1 MRALMDEVR
10 FERGGAAVYMSK
22 KAARRKEKVR

>member
-10 FERGGAAVYMSK
+10 FERGAVVYMSK